1 MIVIISLLSLLG
13 VVIVPLI
20 RQNSRLLL
28 VYKHL
33 ISLLIAMG
41 VAALTT
47 DALLHLIPNAIGI
60 HSHDSGGVDNI
71 HEEIDERDVVWK
83 MCAVLAGA
91 LSFFLL
97 ELLLHSCTAQFGHTH
112 SHGLLESARLSSEP
126 LLLDHKSQSEGP
138 GGEGKEEAPPS
149 DKTEVPGDE
158 PSSEHDYGTVGRN
171 DIDTTYHTPGCLSP
185 VTSIKPLAWV
195 IIIGDGMHNLTD
207 GLAVGVAISQSL
219 GLGLSTA
226 MAILF
231 HEIPHELSDYAILL
245 HTGMSWYKALF
256 LNFASALTSLLGFFV
271 GVAIGT
277 DSEESEEWLLA
288 VIAGQFL
295 YIALVDLLPELLHS
309 KEEGLQKVLQ
319 VIMSVIGLAVGFS
332 VLLVIALFEDAINV
346 SVN

>member
-1 MIVIISLLSLLG
+1 
-13 VVIVPLI
+13 
-20 RQNSRLLL
+20 
-28 VYKHL
+28 
-33 ISLLIAMG
+33 
-41 VAALTT
+41 
-47 DALLHLIPNAIGI
+47 
-60 HSHDSGGVDNI
+60 
-71 HEEIDERDVVWK
+71 
-83 MCAVLAGA
+83 
-91 LSFFLL
+91 
-97 ELLLHSCTAQFGHTH
+97 
-112 SHGLLESARLSSEP
+112 
-126 LLLDHKSQSEGP
+126 
-138 GGEGKEEAPPS
+138 
-149 DKTEVPGDE
+149 
-158 PSSEHDYGTVGRN
+158 
-171 DIDTTYHTPGCLSP
+171 
-185 VTSIKPLAWV
+185 
-195 IIIGDGMHNLTD
+195 MHNLTD

-256 LNFASALTSLLGFFV
+256 LNFASALTSVLGFFV

-319 VIMSVIGLAVGFS
+319 VIMSVLGLAVGFS
-332 VLLVIALFEDAINV
+332 VLLVIALFEDTINV

>member
-1 MIVIISLLSLLG
+1 
-13 VVIVPLI
+13 
-20 RQNSRLLL
+20 
-28 VYKHL
+28 
-33 ISLLIAMG
+33 
-41 VAALTT
+41 
-47 DALLHLIPNAIGI
+47 
-60 HSHDSGGVDNI
+60 
-71 HEEIDERDVVWK
+71 
-83 MCAVLAGA
+83 
-91 LSFFLL
+91 
-97 ELLLHSCTAQFGHTH
+97 
-112 SHGLLESARLSSEP
+112 
-126 LLLDHKSQSEGP
+126 
-138 GGEGKEEAPPS
+138 
-149 DKTEVPGDE
+149 
-158 PSSEHDYGTVGRN
+158 
-171 DIDTTYHTPGCLSP
+171 